1 MNYGTRLSFLST
13 KSGEVQI
20 EAYPFEQTEEQCFL
34 IAYRAL
40 CHELYQKSASESAG
54 LEMRDFVD
62 RGMPEAAQRE
72 AQAAHEAFNAGVQ
85 KGLEDAIAKKRQMDE
100 HFLNEAYSA

>member
-1 MNYGTRLSFLST
+1 
-13 KSGEVQI
+13 
-20 EAYPFEQTEEQCFL
+20 
-34 IAYRAL
+34 
-40 CHELYQKSASESAG
+40 
-54 LEMRDFVD
+54 
-62 RGMPEAAQRE
+62 MPEAAQRE